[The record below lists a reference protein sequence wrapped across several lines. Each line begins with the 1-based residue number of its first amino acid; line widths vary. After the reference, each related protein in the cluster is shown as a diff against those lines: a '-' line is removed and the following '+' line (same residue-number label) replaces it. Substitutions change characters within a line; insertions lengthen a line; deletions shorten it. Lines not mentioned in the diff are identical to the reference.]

1 MRDNLTSSEVNNSI
15 VCETIGC
22 YSKVIGKITLKV
34 GPTQTIFLFL
44 AKIVSQGSALVT
56 TIINKKRGMD
66 DKYYPTT
73 RRR

>member
-22 YSKVIGKITLKV
+22 YSKVISKITLKV

-44 AKIVSQGSALVT
+44 CENCK
-56 TIINKKRGMD
+56 
-66 DKYYPTT
+66 PTFSFSNDNNQQKE
-73 RRR
+73 RYG